1 MTLLQRS
8 ESELAR
14 LVASYDAVLEAAI
27 DGVLVTDSR
36 GRALR
41 YSRRFAELFGITDAS
56 RVGEPAERFHTVSR
70 TLADPEGFGERT
82 RQIIEGPAV
91 SSCDELVLRDGRVIE
106 RISSPIVL
114 DHEVIGR
121 VWFFRDITM
130 RKHHE
135 QAMRQ
140 LSEER
145 HHFLF
150 EASPLPIWVF
160 DPQSLELLAVNEAM
174 VTTLGYTRDELLAMT
189 LHQLKPPG
197 DMPRLIE
204 HMKTVRPRELKRVGV
219 RPFVRKDGSFA
230 ELDITA
236 HSVFMGGRLVQ
247 LAIGIDVTE
256 TRRLEERL
264 HQSQKLDAIGQ
275 LAGGVA
281 HDFNNILAA
290 ILSNAEGARE
300 LLLDQAS
307 APAMMLREIE
317 MAAERGASLTRQLL
331 AFSRKQRRQVA
342 AVDVNAVVRNIERL
356 FSRVI
361 GEHIEMTLELAES
374 LATVHADASQ
384 LEQVVMNLI
393 LNARDA
399 MPEGGQLTIET
410 ANTELDNHHASPL
423 GLAAGDYV
431 VISVT
436 DTGTGMDAETRAHI
450 FEPFFTTKEV
460 GRGTGLGLATVF
472 GIIQQSDGAIG
483 VSSELGR
490 GSTFRIYL
498 PRIAGVQPARTIS
511 SSFPKR
517 ANGGRILLV
526 EDDEMLRVSLER
538 RLRAWGYSVL
548 AARDPLEAIELARC
562 EDQPIQLVL
571 TDLVMPQMDGRT
583 LANRIL
589 PARPA
594 TRVLFMSGYT
604 QHAAVKTLQVDD
616 REHFIAKPFTG
627 EQLASAVRRAIRS

>member
-14 LVASYDAVLEAAI
+14 LVACYDAVLEAAI

-56 RVGEPAERFHTVSR
+56 RVGEPAERAHAVAR
-70 TLADPEGFGERT
+70 ALADPEDFGERT

-106 RISSPIVL
+106 RMSSPIVL

-160 DPQSLELLAVNEAM
+160 DPKSLELLAVNEAM

-197 DMPRLIE
+197 DIPRLVE

-219 RPFVRKDGSFA
+219 RPFHRKDGSFA

-300 LLLDQAS
+300 LLDQAS

-361 GEHIEMTLELAES
+361 GEHIEMTLQLAEP
-374 LATVHADASQ
+374 LPTVHADASQ

-399 MPEGGQLTIET
+399 MPDGGHLIIET
-410 ANTELDNHHASPL
+410 ANSELDSHGATPL

-431 VISVT
+431 VLSVT
-436 DTGTGMDAETRAHI
+436 DTGIGMDADTRAHI

-472 GIIQQSDGAIG
+472 GIIQQSEGAIS
-483 VSSELGR
+483 VSSEPGR

-498 PRIAGVQPARTIS
+498 PRIAGMQPARTITRN
-511 SSFPKR
+511 FPKP

-538 RLRAWGYSVL
+538 RLRAWGYSVV